1 MRSIKTRLGT
11 GLVLNLIVVFAL
23 QWGLV
28 SLTVRRVTED
38 YVASR
43 LQQDIEELLAALS
56 FEPAGHPV
64 LPTTAVMQESRKAFS
79 GYYYRIQTSAGVL
92 RSRSLWDEDLVI
104 PEVTIGAKLRLKRDG
119 PLDQPLLIV
128 VQGFSK
134 RDVYVSIA
142 VAEDMTVF
150 EQEIMDFQ
158 LIYLALSAGALVLL
172 VTAQTWTVRR
182 ALAPLLAIRVDVER
196 LSRGASQSLSE
207 DVPVEIKPL
216 THEINRLLEL
226 LGRRLKRSRS
236 AISNLAHALK
246 TPLGIL
252 QQSTRTPE
260 LDAIPEVRDRMA
272 HQISAVHQRIE
283 RELKRA
289 RLSGTGTSGTHFQ
302 VTSDL
307 QGLIEVVKIAYAEK
321 LFNIELRGQSTRTWP
336 LDREDLLELFGSL
349 MDNACKWARRTVII
363 GIEDEAVGRVV
374 IEDDGPGCAPE
385 RMIELGRRA
394 HRLDEST
401 AGHGLGLSIAGDIV
415 REYGGRIEFDQS
427 PSLGGLRVQVL
438 MPAADG
444 RSLPDRKR

>member
-1 MRSIKTRLGT
+1 MRSIKARLGA

-23 QWGLV
+23 QWTLV

-38 YVASR
+38 YAASR

-56 FEPAGHPV
+56 FGPTGHPV

-79 GYYYRIQTSAGVL
+79 GYYYRIQTGAGVL
-92 RSRSLWDEDLVI
+92 RSRSLWDQDLVI
-104 PEVTIGAKLRLKRDG
+104 PEAAIGAKLRLKRDG

-134 RDVYVSIA
+134 RDVHVSIA

-150 EQEIMDFQ
+150 EQEILDFQ
-158 LIYLALSAGALVLL
+158 LTYLALSAGALILL
-172 VTAQTWTVRR
+172 LTAQTWTVRR
-182 ALAPLLAIRVDVER
+182 ALAPLLAIRVDLER
-196 LSRGASQSLSE
+196 LSSGASQCLSE

-246 TPLGIL
+246 TPLSIL

-272 HQISAVHQRIE
+272 HQISAVHQRVE

-289 RLSGTGTSGTHFQ
+289 RLLGTGTSGTHFQ
-302 VTSDL
+302 VTSGRSAGAD
-307 QGLIEVVKIAYAEK
+307 
-321 LFNIELRGQSTRTWP
+321 RGRQ
-336 LDREDLLELFGSL
+336 DRVCG
-349 MDNACKWARRTVII
+349 K
-363 GIEDEAVGRVV
+363 GIE
-374 IEDDGPGCAPE
+374 
-385 RMIELGRRA
+385 
-394 HRLDEST
+394 H
-401 AGHGLGLSIAGDIV
+401 
-415 REYGGRIEFDQS
+415 
-427 PSLGGLRVQVL
+427 
-438 MPAADG
+438 
-444 RSLPDRKR
+444 

>member
-1 MRSIKTRLGT
+1 MLS
-11 GLVLNLIVVFAL
+11 LIVVFAL

-38 YVASR
+38 YAASR

-56 FEPAGHPV
+56 FGPAGHPI
-64 LPTTAVMQESRKAFS
+64 LPPNAVRQESRKAFS
-79 GYYYRIQTSAGVL
+79 GHYYRIQAGAGVL
-92 RSRSLWDEDLVI
+92 RSRSLWDQDLVL
-104 PEVTIGAKLRLKRDG
+104 PEAAIGAKLRLKRDG

-134 RDVYVSIA
+134 RDAHVSIA

-150 EQEIMDFQ
+150 EQEILEFQ
-158 LIYLALSAGALVLL
+158 LTYLALSAGALILL
-172 VTAQTWTVRR
+172 LAAQTWTVRR

-196 LSRGASQSLSE
+196 LSRGASRSLRE

-216 THEINRLLEL
+216 THELNRLLEL

-246 TPLGIL
+246 TPLSIL

-260 LDAIPEVRDRMA
+260 LDAIPELRDRMA
-272 HQISAVHQRIE
+272 HQISAVHHRIE

-302 VTSDL
+302 VTNDL
-307 QGLIEVVKIAYAEK
+307 QGLIEVVKIAYTGK
-321 LFNIELRGQSTRTWP
+321 VLKVELRGQSTCTWP

-349 MDNACKWARRTVII
+349 MDNACKWARRPVII
-363 GIEDEAVGRVV
+363 GIEHAAVGRVV

-385 RMIELGRRA
+385 RMSELGRSI

-401 AGHGLGLSIAGDIV
+401 AGHGLGLAIAGDIV
-415 REYGGRIEFDQS
+415 REYGGHLEFDRA
-427 PSLGGLRVQVL
+427 PNLGGLRVQVS
-438 MPAADG
+438 MPAITEG
-444 RSLPDRKR
+444 